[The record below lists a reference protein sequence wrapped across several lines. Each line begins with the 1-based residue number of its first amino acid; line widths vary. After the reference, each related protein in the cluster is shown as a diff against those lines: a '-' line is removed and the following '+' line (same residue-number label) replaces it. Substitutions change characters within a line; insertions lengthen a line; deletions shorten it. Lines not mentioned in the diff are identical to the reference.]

1 MVTIACQTQVPREMG
16 KIAIAAFVLL
26 LSVPLDAS
34 QRIRP
39 LERRTEYMTSPLE
52 RGGIKTVVQA
62 TGELRALRTID
73 VGSELSGRVSE
84 VYVDFNDVVTAGEPL
99 ARLDS
104 ETFDARLNEAKASL
118 RIASSAVLMQRA
130 SLNRGRAMVD
140 NARLAIS
147 AAEAEFDALRSKA
160 QEAETQFARKTAL
173 ARAGAVSDT
182 DLRNARVQRDVFDAQ
197 LRSAVHQLGMKEKAA
212 EIAAAE
218 QAICEASVANAKA
231 VEDQKQAALQQSEID
246 LRRTVIRA
254 PIDGVIIGRA
264 VNPGEIV
271 AVSLETKTLF
281 KIAHDLKEM
290 VVHGKIDEA
299 DVGELRTGQTV
310 KFTVDAFPNLVLEG
324 KLRQLRKASETIHN
338 VVAYTTI
345 ISAPNDDLAL
355 LPGMTANVQ
364 IVTRETEDVLKVP
377 NVALRFRPQLSDV
390 QDESM
395 LKSSADEADG
405 QAAGRLWILQND
417 GSLKAIYVVLGR
429 RDEQMTEVIHG
440 SLSVGQQVVVG
451 RRSSPGLTRAGIR

>member
-1 MVTIACQTQVPREMG
+1 MG

-26 LSVPLDAS
+26 FVPLNAS

-39 LERRTEYMTSPLE
+39 PESRTEYITSPLE

-104 ETFDARLNEAKASL
+104 ETFDARVNEAKASL
-118 RIASSAVLMQRA
+118 RIASSAVQMQRA
-130 SLNRGRAMVD
+130 SLNRARAMVD

-147 AAEAEFDALRSKA
+147 AAEADFDALRSKA
-160 QEAETQFARKTAL
+160 QEAETQFERKTAL
-173 ARAGAVSDT
+173 AQAGAVSDT
-182 DLRNARVQRDVFDAQ
+182 DLRNARVQSDVLAAQ
-197 LRSAVHQLGMKEKAA
+197 LRSAVHQVAMKEKAA
-212 EIAAAE
+212 EIAVAE

-281 KIAHDLKEM
+281 
-290 VVHGKIDEA
+290 
-299 DVGELRTGQTV
+299 
-310 KFTVDAFPNLVLEG
+310 
-324 KLRQLRKASETIHN
+324 
-338 VVAYTTI
+338 
-345 ISAPNDDLAL
+345 
-355 LPGMTANVQ
+355 
-364 IVTRETEDVLKVP
+364 
-377 NVALRFRPQLSDV
+377 
-390 QDESM
+390 
-395 LKSSADEADG
+395 
-405 QAAGRLWILQND
+405 
-417 GSLKAIYVVLGR
+417 
-429 RDEQMTEVIHG
+429 
-440 SLSVGQQVVVG
+440 
-451 RRSSPGLTRAGIR
+451 